1 MTRSMMHTP
10 ALRALLAVFCGALL
24 AAGCG
29 IPVSDQVEV
38 ISPEGHEEL
47 LFGTTTTTEPV
58 PEAADPE
65 TTPLDLF
72 FIGPDNKL
80 ERVTR
85 PFTSPKIIDVLSAL
99 ENPPLPTELEL
110 FEDLGVLESRV
121 PEGLSATGGGQ
132 NLELGIQRI
141 DVNPEVG
148 LRERLQENPEPAR
161 LIVAQLVCTI
171 LNLPL
176 PDVSGV
182 EIFDGQEEAL
192 QLSDTDAEP
201 ITGPATLVDFDG
213 CKTGTEERLEL
224 LEEGAELLQE
234 ETTTTTAG

>member
-1 MTRSMMHTP
+1 MTRSTAP
-10 ALRALLAVFCGALL
+10 RTLLAALCAALLAVACGL
-24 AAGCG
+24 
-29 IPVSDQVEV
+29 PVSEQIEV
-38 ISPEGHEEL
+38 VSPEGHEEL

-85 PFTSPKIIDVLSAL
+85 PFTSPKIIDVLAAL
-99 ENPPLPTELEL
+99 ENPPLPTEVEL

-132 NLELGIQRI
+132 NLELGIQRV
-141 DVNPEVG
+141 DVNPEAG
-148 LRERLQENPEPAR
+148 LRAQLQENPEPAR

-176 PDVSGV
+176 PNVSGV

-201 ITGPATLVDFDG
+201 ITGPARLEDFDG

-224 LEEGAELLQE
+224 LEEGADIGLESS
-234 ETTTTTAG
+234 TTTSG